1 MLLEERHFP
10 VTSDPLHN
18 MGHNVEVRL
27 IANIDHSVVIQYRMS
42 TAA

>member
-1 MLLEERHFP
+1 MLLEEHDFP

-18 MGHNVEVRL
+18 INHDVEVRL
-27 IANIDHSVVIQYRMS
+27 IANIDHRVVIQYSMS

>member
-1 MLLEERHFP
+1 MLLEEHDFP

-18 MGHNVEVRL
+18 MGRDVEVRL
-27 IANIDHSVVIQYRMS
+27 IANIDHRVVIQYGVS